1 MKAPP
6 RDKSPDSKDIE
17 ITEKLLVAVNGL
29 LKHFYSMPKSPALRQ
44 CVNALLLTRTLVK
57 RCSKCG
63 NFSKLVQS
71 FPPSRLDAWCD
82 VCFGSAPAIERTR
95 KCSVGER
102 RKLIEKQETETQ
114 KRADFMAQS
123 LSQKKTREEERAKN
137 KKSAPKKSKKK
148 TVEGAYSL
156 ALDFGESNV
165 DAEEEKARDAIL
177 AHDAR
182 RAYIARAQDR
192 TIFDEDYY
200 GENDDD

>member
-1 MKAPP
+1 MS
-6 RDKSPDSKDIE
+6 DNLPDSENIE
-17 ITEKLLVAVNGL
+17 IAQQLQLARKVVIE
-29 LKHFYSMPKSPALRQ
+29 
-44 CVNALLLTRTLVK
+44 

-63 NFSKLVQS
+63 VFSKLVQS

-82 VCFGSAPAIERTR
+82 DCFVNTLAINRTR
-95 KCSVGER
+95 KCSIGER
-102 RKLIEKQETETQ
+102 RKLIERQEAEA
-114 KRADFMAQS
+114 KRKVNFVAQ
-123 LSQKKTREEERAKN
+123 LQAEKERRKAERTKN
-137 KKSAPKKSKKK
+137 KKVTSKKSKK